1 MTEKS
6 AVATEGRPIVDE
18 GKSILEFP
26 PIQPVSLTD
35 RVIGALK
42 DAFLEGLLKPGD
54 PIVEREVARQMKV
67 GTPVVREAL
76 IALQGQGFV
85 RRVTN
90 TGTYVT
96 KFDGEEVHQLCMLR
110 IEFETMALQWAR
122 TRATA
127 EDIERLQLMVDS
139 IVEAAGKGNRKEFME
154 RDIEFHRACWRL
166 SGNRFLAE
174 TLDRLMAP
182 LFAFVVVASRAQ
194 LTVFMAREHY
204 DLVNALR
211 ALPEPEFTASVRKT
225 LSGIAMRWLATVPH
239 PAPEDAA
246 RLEQ

>member
-1 MTEKS
+1 MTQKS
-6 AVATEGRPIVDE
+6 SMRIETTEPADE
-18 GKSILEFP
+18 SRSPLGFP
-26 PIQPVSLTD
+26 PIQAVSLTD
-35 RVIGALK
+35 RVISALK
-42 DAFLEGLLKPGD
+42 DAFLEGSLKPGAA
-54 PIVEREVARQMKV
+54 IVEREVARQMQV

-96 KFDGEEVHQLCMLR
+96 KFDAEEVHQLCLLR

-127 EDIERLQLMVDS
+127 ADIDHLNSLVDS
-139 IVEAAGKGNRKEFME
+139 IVEAAGRGSRKDFME

-211 ALPEPEFTASVRKT
+211 SLSEPEFTASIRKT
-225 LSGIAMRWLATVPH
+225 LSGIALRWLAAVPH
-239 PAPEDAA
+239 GLPEGDAG
-246 RLEQ
+246 RTT